1 MLTYKEYIN
10 ITKRILRKMTT
21 KNPEVGYINFK
32 SDDLIADCISAV
44 MQADWKWNPDKG
56 MKLTVYRYQRVK
68 WVVLDYTKENA
79 KKQKNTCKFNNYS
92 TERKNQEEYERRL
105 LAMKEE
111 PPELDMEE
119 LLSVMPE
126 ALTRIQR
133 IYITAKYLENKPTS
147 QIAQE
152 NQVSHSTV
160 NQTIQSGIKA
170 LRPYESQLLAG

>member
-10 ITKRILRKMTT
+10 ITRRILRKMVK

-32 SDDLIADCISAV
+32 CEDFFADCVSAV

-56 MKLTVYRYQRVK
+56 MKLTVYRYQRAK
-68 WVVLDYTKENA
+68 WVVLDYV
-79 KKQKNTCKFNNYS
+79 KKNDKYRKNTCKFNNYS
-92 TERKNQEEYERRL
+92 TEKKDQEKYERKL
-105 LAMKEE
+105 LQLKEE
-111 PPELDMEE
+111 PLELDTSE
-119 LLSVMPE
+119 LLSIMPE
-126 ALTRIQR
+126 ALTRLQR
-133 IYITAKYLENKPTS
+133 VYITSKYLENKTTA

-152 NQVSHSTV
+152 NSVSQSTV